1 MQQWVTNMLPLSE
14 VKAQDYIYFDEDTIR
29 PAICRLEQVDN
40 WVGKKIV
47 LDIEDKCTVT
57 IDEHI
62 EGGTVLLLNI
72 FATSVSSYRLI
83 LDSVKTL
90 A

>member
-1 MQQWVTNMLPLSE
+1 MQQWFANVLLFSE

-57 IDEHI
+57 ILSHTA
-62 EGGTVLLLNI
+62 EGTQ
-72 FATSVSSYRLI
+72 F
-83 LDSVKTL
+83 
-90 A
+90 